1 MIVLTILIGVFGF
14 GIMVFV
20 HELGHFLAAKAA
32 GIEVEVFSLGWGKKM
47 VGFTRGGTSYQISWF
62 PIGGFCKL
70 KGEEAITQAA
80 AREKSSFY
88 AASPAQRIMVA
99 LAGPFANILFA
110 VLVLSIIWWSGFAV
124 YSDDNRIILAS
135 EYGFADGDGPSPA
148 EKADLRTGDRI
159 IAINDEPV
167 KHFQDILESIAVSPE
182 EELRLVL
189 QRDTRRIVTT
199 ITPALDYQT
208 GSGRIGVYAW
218 RDPVAGEVEPGGS
231 AFLAGLR
238 EGDIILRLDDIEIRH
253 TMDIFRVLSAQPPSV
268 EVTYR
273 RGERIESTDLR
284 LSYGE
289 GGVPEWGLSFAVNVY
304 SSPSLGPLGALQKGL
319 AETWQTMTVTV
330 KGIRLLLRGR
340 DINVRNAVAGPLRIT
355 YYVGSVATSG
365 FSLGFSEGFVSF
377 FRFLCLLSVVLF
389 IMNLLPLPAL
399 DGGQT
404 LIFLL
409 EIIMRR
415 PVSPKIISRIQLF
428 GFTVLIMLF
437 VLITF
442 SDILFFLGR

>member
-1 MIVLTILIGVFGF
+1 VIVLTILIGIFGF
-14 GIMVFV
+14 GIIVFV

-32 GIEVEVFSLGWGKKM
+32 GIDVEVFSLGWGKKM
-47 VGFTRGGTSYQISWF
+47 VGITRGGTSYQISWF

-70 KGEEAITQAA
+70 KGEEPINQTA

-88 AASPAQRIMVA
+88 AASPGQRILVA

-110 VLVLSIIWWSGFAV
+110 VLVLSFIWWVGFAV
-124 YSDDNRIILAS
+124 YSDDNRIILAAD
-135 EYGFADGDGPSPA
+135 YGFATADSPSPA
-148 EKADLRTGDRI
+148 ERAGLQTGDRI
-159 IAINDEPV
+159 VSINGAPV
-167 KHFQDILESIAVSPE
+167 DYFQDIIEGIAVSPE
-182 EELRLVL
+182 EELDLVL
-189 QRDTRRIVTT
+189 ERNNSTISTRI
-199 ITPALDYQT
+199 IPALDYET
-208 GSGRIGVYAW
+208 GAGKIGVFAW
-218 RDPVAGEVEPGGS
+218 RDPVIGEVEPGS
-231 AFLAGLR
+231 VAFQAGLR
-238 EGDIILRLDDIEIRH
+238 EEDTILRLDDQEIGN
-253 TMDIFRVLSAQPPSV
+253 TLDIFQFLSEQPPSV
-268 EVTYR
+268 TVTYR
-273 RGERIESTDLR
+273 RGAQAGSTNLSLR
-284 LSYGE
+284 YGE
-289 GGVPEWGLSFAVNVY
+289 GGVPEWGLQFALNVY
-304 SSPSLGPLGALQKGL
+304 SSPDLGPGGALQRGL
-319 AETWQTMTVTV
+319 AETWQTMTVTL
-330 KGIRLLLRGR
+330 KGIRMLFRGK

-415 PVSPKIISRIQLF
+415 PVSPRIISRIQVF
-428 GFTVLIMLF
+428 GFSVLILLF

>member
-1 MIVLTILIGVFGF
+1 MIVLTILIGIFGF

-32 GIEVEVFSLGWGKKM
+32 GIEVEVFSLGWGRKM

-62 PIGGFCKL
+62 PIGGYCRL

-88 AASPAQRIMVA
+88 AASPAQRILVA

-110 VLVLSIIWWSGFAV
+110 VLVLSFIWWTGFTV

-135 EYGFADGDGPSPA
+135 EYGFSSGESPSPA
-148 EKADLRTGDRI
+148 EKAGLQTGDRVLF
-159 IAINDEPV
+159 INDVPV
-167 KHFQDILESIAVSPE
+167 NYFQDILERIAVSPE

-189 QRDTRRIVTT
+189 ERDYRTVTTT
-199 ITPALDYQT
+199 ITPSLDYQT
-208 GSGRIGVYAW
+208 GAGKIGVYAW
-218 RDPVAGEVEPGGS
+218 RDPVIGEVEPGS
-231 AFLAGLR
+231 IAFRAGLKK
-238 EGDIILRLDDIEIRH
+238 GDMIVRLDEREIRN
-253 TMDIFRVLSAQPPSV
+253 TLDIFQVLSGQPPSV
-268 EVTYR
+268 TVTYL
-273 RGERIESTDLR
+273 RGGQAGSTNLGLR
-284 LSYGE
+284 YGE
-289 GGVPEWGLSFAVNVY
+289 EGVPEWGLRFALNVY
-304 SSPSLGPLGALQKGL
+304 SSPELGLGGALQRGL
-319 AETWQTMTVTV
+319 AETWQTMTVTI
-330 KGIRLLLRGR
+330 KGIRLLFRGR

-415 PVSPKIISRIQLF
+415 PVSPKIVSRIQVF
-428 GFTVLIMLF
+428 GFSVLIMLF